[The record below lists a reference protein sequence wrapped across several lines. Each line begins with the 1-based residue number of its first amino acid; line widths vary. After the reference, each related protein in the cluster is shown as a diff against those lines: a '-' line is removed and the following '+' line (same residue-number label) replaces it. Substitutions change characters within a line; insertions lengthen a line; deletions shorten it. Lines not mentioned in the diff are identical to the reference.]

1 MFFSFIYKKF
11 IGSLKIKKK
20 LKVCLK
26 MLEMLNKRTTKYKLN
41 RTTIVNL
48 KNILGFKGEGTK
60 DSPIVIDDLGDFTV
74 EISIFTEG
82 IYLVLKNLTISK
94 LSIVGSQHVVIE
106 ECFIADLETRQC
118 RNLIFRSNTILR
130 IKQVLCRN
138 CIYENNSVLHKEYNR
153 LINNTHERRE
163 FVSLW
168 LILGVGMLFTH
179 IGVSSFLALHVN
191 YVSIE
196 FLVSGISLIIA
207 MTWMLILHFLANRI
221 PKNEYVN
228 FDIQELEVI
237 SNAFL
242 EVIREGI
249 IPDGT

>member
-1 MFFSFIYKKF
+1 
-11 IGSLKIKKK
+11 
-20 LKVCLK
+20 
-26 MLEMLNKRTTKYKLN
+26 MLNKKSIKYKLN

-60 DSPIVIDDLGDFTV
+60 DSPIVIDDLGDVTV
-74 EISIFTEG
+74 EISIFIEG
-82 IYLVLKNLTISK
+82 IYLILKNLTISK
-94 LSIVGSQHVVIE
+94 LSIAGSQNVVIE
-106 ECFIADLETRQC
+106 ECYIADLETRQC

-138 CIYENNSVLHKEYNR
+138 CIYENNSVLQKDYNR

-191 YVSIE
+191 YVSVIM
-196 FLVSGISLIIA
+196 LLSGISLLIA
-207 MTWMLILHFLANRI
+207 MIYMLTLHFLTNKT
-221 PKNEYVN
+221 PQNQYVD
-228 FDIQELEVI
+228 FDIQEMEAI
-237 SNAFL
+237 SNASIK
-242 EVIREGI
+242 VI
-249 IPDGT
+249 

>member
-1 MFFSFIYKKF
+1 M
-11 IGSLKIKKK
+11 
-20 LKVCLK
+20 LK
-26 MLEMLNKRTTKYKLN
+26 MLNKKSIKYKLS

-60 DSPIVIDDLGDFTV
+60 DSPIVIDDLGDVTV
-74 EISIFTEG
+74 EISIFIEG
-82 IYLVLKNLTISK
+82 IYLILKNLTISK
-94 LSIVGSQHVVIE
+94 LSIAGSQNVVIE
-106 ECFIADLETRQC
+106 ECFIAALENRRC
-118 RNLIFRSNTILR
+118 RNLVFRSNTILR

-138 CIYENNSVLHKEYNR
+138 CTYENNSILQKDYNR
-153 LINNTHERRE
+153 LINNTHETRE
-163 FVSLW
+163 FVSVW
-168 LILGVGMLFTH
+168 FFLGVGMLFTH

-207 MTWMLILHFLANRI
+207 MTYMLILHFLANRI

-228 FDIQELEVI
+228 FDIQEMEVI

-242 EVIREGI
+242 EVIQEGSMS
-249 IPDGT
+249 DGS

>member
-1 MFFSFIYKKF
+1 
-11 IGSLKIKKK
+11 
-20 LKVCLK
+20 
-26 MLEMLNKRTTKYKLN
+26 MLNKKRIKYKL
-41 RTTIVNL
+41 RRSTIENL

-60 DSPIVIDDLGDFTV
+60 DSPIVIDDLGDVTV
-74 EISIFTEG
+74 EISIFIEG

-94 LSIVGSQHVVIE
+94 LSIAGSQNVVIE
-106 ECFIADLETRQC
+106 ECFIADLEIRQC
-118 RNLIFRSNTILR
+118 KNLVFRSNTILR

-163 FVSLW
+163 FVGLC

-191 YVSIE
+191 YVSIIM
-196 FLVSGISLIIA
+196 LLSGISLLIA
-207 MTWMLILHFLANRI
+207 MTYMLILHFLANRI
-221 PKNEYVN
+221 PKNEYIN
-228 FDIQELEVI
+228 FDIQEMEAI

-242 EVIREGI
+242 EVIQEGSMS
-249 IPDGT
+249 DGS

>member
-1 MFFSFIYKKF
+1 
-11 IGSLKIKKK
+11 
-20 LKVCLK
+20 
-26 MLEMLNKRTTKYKLN
+26 MLEMLNKKTTKYKLS
-41 RTTIVNL
+41 RTTIENL

-82 IYLVLKNLTISK
+82 IYFVLKNLTISK
-94 LSIVGSQHVVIE
+94 LSIAGSQNVAIE
-106 ECFIADLETRQC
+106 DCFIADLETRRC
-118 RNLIFRSNTILR
+118 RNLVFRSNTILR

-138 CIYENNSVLHKEYNR
+138 CTYENNSVLQKDYNR

-207 MTWMLILHFLANRI
+207 MTWMLILHLLVYKI
-221 PKNEYVN
+221 PKNEYIN
-228 FDIQELEVI
+228 FDIQEMEII

-242 EVIREGI
+242 EVIQEGSVS
-249 IPDGT
+249 DGS

>member
-1 MFFSFIYKKF
+1 
-11 IGSLKIKKK
+11 
-20 LKVCLK
+20 
-26 MLEMLNKRTTKYKLN
+26 MLNKKSIKYKLRR
-41 RTTIVNL
+41 RTIENL

-60 DSPIVIDDLGDFTV
+60 DSPIVIDDLGDVTV

-82 IYLVLKNLTISK
+82 IYLILKNLTISK
-94 LSIVGSQHVVIE
+94 LSIAGSQNLIIE

-118 RNLIFRSNTILR
+118 RNLTVRSNTILR

-138 CIYENNSVLHKEYNR
+138 CNYENNSILQKEYNR
-153 LINNTHERRE
+153 LIKNTHERIE

-168 LILGVGMLFTH
+168 FFLGVGMLFTH

-196 FLVSGISLIIA
+196 FLLSGISLIIA
-207 MTWMLILHFLANRI
+207 MTWMLILHFIASKI

-228 FDIQELEVI
+228 FDFQEMEII

-242 EVIREGI
+242 EVIQEGSMS
-249 IPDGT
+249 DGS

>member
-1 MFFSFIYKKF
+1 
-11 IGSLKIKKK
+11 
-20 LKVCLK
+20 
-26 MLEMLNKRTTKYKLN
+26 MLEMLNKKTTKYKLS
-41 RTTIVNL
+41 RTTIENL

-74 EISIFTEG
+74 EISIFIEG
-82 IYLVLKNLTISK
+82 IYFVLKNLTISK
-94 LSIVGSQHVVIE
+94 LSITGSQNVVIE

-118 RNLIFRSNTILR
+118 RNLTFRSNTILR

-138 CIYENNSVLHKEYNR
+138 CTYENNSVLQKDYNR

-207 MTWMLILHFLANRI
+207 MTWMLILHLLVYKI
-221 PKNEYVN
+221 PKNEYIN
-228 FDIQELEVI
+228 FDIQEMEII

-242 EVIREGI
+242 EVIQEGSVS
-249 IPDGT
+249 DGS